1 MKIKGIKKIIDAS
14 LKAKE
19 KIVNDI
25 RDCIIKNDN
34 VIEISENIIFNDKF
48 NFVPVRLY
56 IHNNEVYLTY
66 DNSIELSEIL
76 LYELDFCEIQY
87 VIDCIIKTNIY
98 ENERHK

>member
-1 MKIKGIKKIIDAS
+1 MNIKGINKIVDAS
-14 LKAKE
+14 LKAKK
-19 KIVNDI
+19 KIVDEI

-34 VIEISENIIFNDKF
+34 VINISENIIFNDKF
-48 NFVPVRLY
+48 SFIPVRLY

-66 DNSIELSEIL
+66 DNSIDLSDIL

-98 ENERHK
+98 ENEIHK

>member
-19 KIVNDI
+19 KIVDEVRN
-25 RDCIIKNDN
+25 CLVKNN
-34 VIEISENIIFNDKF
+34 STIEVSEHIIFNDKF
-48 NFVPVRLY
+48 SFIPIRLY
-56 IHNNEVYLTY
+56 EYKNEVYLVY
-66 DNSIELSEIL
+66 KNSANTSAIP

-98 ENERHK
+98 ENERH